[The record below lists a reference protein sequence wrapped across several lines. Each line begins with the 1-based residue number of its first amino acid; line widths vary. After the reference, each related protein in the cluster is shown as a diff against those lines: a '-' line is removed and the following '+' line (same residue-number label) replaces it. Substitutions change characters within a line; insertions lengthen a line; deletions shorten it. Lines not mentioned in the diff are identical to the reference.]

1 MVVYNLDLCSW
12 CVVRDNYN
20 EMEHGGIPMKA
31 PPEEKQRMLELA
43 LEMRGYVENMQQI
56 QRQSKHEKD
65 VIIERM
71 QEIGAQMKDFRK
83 RYPFD

>member
-1 MVVYNLDLCSW
+1 MVV
-12 CVVRDNYN
+12 R
-20 EMEHGGIPMKA
+20 GPGIPGGVIMRA

-43 LEMRGYVENMQQI
+43 LEMRGYVENIQQI

-65 VIIERM
+65 AIIERM
-71 QEIGAQMKDFRK
+71 REIGKQMRDFRK

>member
-1 MVVYNLDLCSW
+1 M
-12 CVVRDNYN
+12 R
-20 EMEHGGIPMKA
+20 A

-56 QRQSKHEKD
+56 QRKSKHEKD

-71 QEIGAQMKDFRK
+71 QEIGKQMKDFRK